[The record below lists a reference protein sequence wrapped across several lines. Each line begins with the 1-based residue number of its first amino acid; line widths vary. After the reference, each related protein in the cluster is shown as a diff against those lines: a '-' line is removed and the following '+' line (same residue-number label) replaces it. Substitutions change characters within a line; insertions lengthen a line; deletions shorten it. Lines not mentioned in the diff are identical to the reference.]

1 MIDRRESP
9 AAIAFDCDSTLSTL
23 EGIDEL
29 AVRSGRADE
38 IVPLTEAA
46 MDGRMAIDEVY
57 GRRME
62 ILRPSL
68 EDIIWLGERY
78 AQTIVQGAAQAIAR
92 LKAAGAVVYV
102 ISGGLRAPVVH
113 LANKL
118 GVAEDRVHA
127 VAVYHDTQGQY
138 AGFDAAS
145 PLTRSDGKARISA
158 RLVAEHGNVVLVGD
172 GATDVAAREG
182 GATVI
187 GFGGVARRPAVVAGA
202 DHFID
207 GPSLTAV
214 ADYLIG

>member
-1 MIDRRESP
+1 MSVRRESP

-113 LANKL
+113 LASKL
-118 GVAEDRVHA
+118 GVPEDHVHA
-127 VAVYHDTQGQY
+127 VAVYHDPEGQY
-138 AGFDAAS
+138 AGFDASS
-145 PLTRSDGKARISA
+145 PLTRSDGKARIAA
-158 RLVAEHGNVVLVGD
+158 RLVAEHGSVVLVGD